1 MISRIRGMPRDGV
14 PARKPHRS
22 SNLPMK
28 HITAS
33 PPDLGQR
40 FVRRC
45 ESVGRV
51 VTTNARV
58 SMRGS

>member
-1 MISRIRGMPRDGV
+1 M
-14 PARKPHRS
+14 KP
-22 SNLPMK
+22 
-28 HITAS
+28 ITAS

-45 ESVGRV
+45 ESAGRA

-58 SMRGS
+58 PMRGS